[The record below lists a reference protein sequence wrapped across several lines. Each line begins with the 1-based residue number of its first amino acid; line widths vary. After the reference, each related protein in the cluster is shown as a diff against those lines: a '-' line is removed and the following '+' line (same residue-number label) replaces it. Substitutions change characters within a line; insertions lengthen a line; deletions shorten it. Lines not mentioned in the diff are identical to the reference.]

1 MEEGELEFTSLAAED
16 DEDLDERSGRPKKAV
31 WRTLASRYAFG
42 LNSTLGRST
51 APYCG
56 SAILFAGTGLVL
68 FVERSVLRGSEFYH
82 VVVCWYIRLLK

>member
-51 APYCG
+51 AP
-56 SAILFAGTGLVL
+56 
-68 FVERSVLRGSEFYH
+68 
-82 VVVCWYIRLLK
+82 